1 MYVSVVCV
9 RKRESWGCLH
19 CTVCLSFQTLVSVVP
34 PSSSTAQRGLCISR
48 VFATTL
54 PTEVMPPLESP
65 PEPPPKPPPT
75 LPAISTLIPYALSLA
90 AWLGLAAWTV
100 SLDSQSYAALQ
111 LLLTCTIFAAVVFHL
126 RRRPAQNLPD
136 GAGVGAENEERKLS
150 AYSVFNPGCQRLL
163 GEIDPAAFDDH
174 YRNLPP

>member
-1 MYVSVVCV
+1 
-9 RKRESWGCLH
+9 
-19 CTVCLSFQTLVSVVP
+19 
-34 PSSSTAQRGLCISR
+34 
-48 VFATTL
+48 
-54 PTEVMPPLESP
+54 MPPLESP

-174 YRNLPP
+174 YRNLPPGHSARVAAATAVTPAPARGPAPSRAAAPPPEQEDALDAALEK